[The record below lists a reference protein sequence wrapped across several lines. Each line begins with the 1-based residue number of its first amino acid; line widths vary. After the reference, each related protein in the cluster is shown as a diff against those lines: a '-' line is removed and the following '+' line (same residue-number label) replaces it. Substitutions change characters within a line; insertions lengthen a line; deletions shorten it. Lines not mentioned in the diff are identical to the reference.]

1 MGMVPL
7 TEAAD
12 GFAARVIA
20 ARLGSEGIICAV
32 RGAENP
38 YPFGPAVVWV
48 EESRLEEARQLL
60 LVDEVE
66 DSFPADDN

>member
-1 MGMVPL
+1 MVMVPL

-32 RGAENP
+32 RGDENP
-38 YPFGPAVVWV
+38 YPVGPAVVWV
-48 EESRLEEARQLL
+48 EESRLEEARALL
-60 LVDEVE
+60 LADEVE
-66 DSFPADDN
+66 DSFSADDH